1 MSTAPSSFSSTSP
14 SISCIAP
21 GDITSTHEA
30 AFRAQLDQLMVSAP
44 AGWRVLMIDLQATR
58 MIDSKGLNLLVSVV
72 KRLRSEDRD
81 VKLVGPQPAI
91 RRIIAFTRLDRH
103 ALVVNPDGAP
113 V

>member
-1 MSTAPSSFSSTSP
+1 MSTVTTSFSSDFP

-21 GDITSTHEA
+21 CEITSTNEP
-30 AFRAQLDQLMVSAP
+30 AFRAQLDQLIVSAP

-72 KRLRSEDRD
+72 KRLRTEERD
-81 VKLVGPQPAI
+81 VKLVGPQAAV

-103 ALVVNPDGAP
+103 AAVVNPSGTPA
-113 V
+113 